1 MRPNIV
7 FAFADD
13 WGRYAGAYRAVDGPG
28 TVNDIVETPNFD
40 RVARE
45 GVIFRNALVPAP
57 SCTPCRSSILA
68 GQYFWQTGLG
78 AILQGAVW
86 DERIPS
92 YPLELEKAG
101 YHIGYTYKVWGP
113 GREANA
119 PYGANRTR
127 YEPAGHNF
135 NSFSQFVTEKSR
147 TIPVHEAKQLLL
159 DEVRQNFDAFLA
171 ARPEGAPLCYWWGPT
186 NTHRKWERGSGRSIW
201 GLDPDELSGRMPPF
215 LPDVPE
221 IREDVCDYLGE
232 CQAVDAGLGVLIQ
245 RLEEIGELE
254 NTLLVVSGD
263 HGIPGI
269 PRSKCNLYD
278 IGCEVALAAR
288 WPGRISPGRVAD
300 DMVNLMDLAPT
311 FLQAADV
318 PIPSTMV
325 ATSLIPLF
333 ESSASGQVEASRT
346 FVVTGRE
353 RHVANAREGGL
364 PYPQRSIRT
373 HDYLYIRNFAPER
386 WPMGDPRGLDDP
398 AAPPPSYDEL
408 ASQTFVA
415 YADLDASP
423 TKAWMIHH
431 RGEEAVKPLYQLGFA
446 KRPAEE
452 LYDLRADPHHM
463 HNLAGDPGHETVRA
477 DLAVRLMQV
486 LMQNDD
492 PRVGESPPRF
502 EREPYTADYP

>member
-1 MRPNIV
+1 MPPNIL

-13 WGRYAGAYRAVDGPG
+13 WGRYAGAYRSLDGPG

-45 GVIFRNALVPAP
+45 GVVFRNAFVPAP

-101 YHIGYTYKVWGP
+101 YHIGYAYKVWGP

-135 NSFSQFVTEKSR
+135 YSFSQFVTERAR
-147 TIPVHEAKQLLL
+147 TMPVNEAKQLLL

-171 ARPEGAPLCYWWGPT
+171 ARPNGAPVCYWWGPT
-186 NTHRKWERGSGRSIW
+186 NTHRKWERGSGHAVW
-201 GLDPDELSGRMPPF
+201 GLDPDALSGRLPPF

-232 CQAVDAGLGVLIQ
+232 CQAVDAGLGVLIE

-254 NTLLVVSGD
+254 NTLIVVSGD

-269 PRSKCNLYD
+269 PRGKCNLYD

-318 PIPSTMV
+318 AVPSTMS

-333 ESSASGQVEASRT
+333 ESGASGQVNASRT

-353 RHVANAREGGL
+353 RHVASAREGRL
-364 PYPQRSIRT
+364 PYPQRAIRT
-373 HDYLYIRNFAPER
+373 RDYLYIRNFAPDR

-398 AAPPPSYDEL
+398 TAPPPSYDEL

-431 RGEEAVKPLYQLGFA
+431 RGEEAVKPAYELGFG

-452 LYDLRADPHHM
+452 LYDLHADPHHL
-463 HNLAGDPGHETVRA
+463 HNLAADSAYETIRV
-477 DLAVRLMQV
+477 DLAARLMQV
-486 LMQNDD
+486 LQQNDD
-492 PRVGESPPRF
+492 PRVSESPPRF